1 VVVGRERTAPRT
13 RGLQPASSAPGEA
26 GSLAA
31 YPRGVSD
38 PSPPPASAGPAAP
51 SARIVLLA
59 GPSGSG
65 KSSLARRV
73 GIPTVCLDDF
83 YRAGDDPELPVCE
96 LGIVDWDDPRAWD
109 AGQALATL
117 RALAHHGAADVP
129 RYDLAA
135 DRAVGTRRV
144 ELDGAPLVVAEG
156 IFAAELIEACR
167 REDLLADALCL
178 THRPTVTFWR
188 RLVRD
193 LREGRKPP
201 LTLLRRGWTLLRQ
214 EPAIVARHVA
224 LGALPI
230 SGHDA
235 ERRLHRLLER
245 AGDPVSDEVEDAA

>member
-1 VVVGRERTAPRT
+1 VN
-13 RGLQPASSAPGEA
+13 AS
-26 GSLAA
+26 
-31 YPRGVSD
+31 
-38 PSPPPASAGPAAP
+38 SPPPADPAVRPSP
-51 SARIVLLA
+51 SARVVLLA

-83 YRAGDDPELPVCE
+83 YRPGGDPALPVCE

-109 AGQALATL
+109 AEHALTAL
-117 RALAHHGAADVP
+117 RELAYRGTTDVP
-129 RYDLAA
+129 RYDLSV

-144 ELDGAPLVVAEG
+144 ELGGAPLVIAEG
-156 IFAAELIEACR
+156 IFAAELIDACR

-178 THRPTVTFWR
+178 THRPAVTFWR

-214 EPAIVARHVA
+214 EPTIVARHA
-224 LGALPI
+224 SLGARPI

-235 ERRLHRLLER
+235 ERRLRVLLER
-245 AGDPVSDEVEDAA
+245 ARPATTAEVEGAA